1 MSHATIGVDVSKN
14 KLDVASWCSKE
25 QSSCSNLK
33 RQFSNT
39 TDGHQRL
46 TEFVDDV
53 GASIVIMEATGG
65 LEEACAAHLRDA
77 AVTVEVVNPRQAR
90 QFASSLGYTEKT
102 DAIDAQA
109 LAEYARVV
117 KPSQV
122 YGHDEL
128 TYELKQLVRRREQL
142 VEMRSKE
149 KNRRKRQT
157 EEAVIAS
164 LDKLIG
170 QLDDEIEDIDQQI
183 EDLVSD
189 SRLESSVEILTS
201 VPGVA
206 MTTATSLLANM
217 PELGELNRKEIAKL
231 AGLAPLSNDSGEYHG
246 KRQCYGGRAR
256 IRTALRMAALSAT
269 QHCEPIKQFYNRLLE
284 RGKAKSVALIAAAR
298 KLLTILNSM
307 MRTESEFEPQKA
319 MPKS

>member
-1 MSHATIGVDVSKN
+1 MSHSTIGVDVSKD
-14 KLDVASWCSKE
+14 KLDVVSWCSEE
-25 QSSCSNLK
+25 QSSCSNPR
-33 RQFSNT
+33 RQFSNS
-39 TDGHQRL
+39 TDGHERL
-46 TEFVDDV
+46 AEFADDV

-77 AVTVEVVNPRQAR
+77 GVSVEVVNPRQAR
-90 QFASSLGYTEKT
+90 QFASSMGYLEKT
-102 DAIDAQA
+102 DGIDAQA
-109 LAEYARVV
+109 LAEFAQVV
-117 KPSQV
+117 KPSED

-164 LDKLIG
+164 LDRIID
-170 QLDDEIEDIDQQI
+170 QFDNEIEEIDEQI

-189 SRLESSVEILTS
+189 SRLESSVQILTS

-231 AGLAPLSNDSGEYHG
+231 GGLAPLSNDSGEYHG
-246 KRQCYGGRAR
+246 KRQCYGGRPR
-256 IRTALRMAALSAT
+256 IRTAMRMAALSAV
-269 QHCEPIKQFYNRLLE
+269 QHCKPIKRFYNRLLG
-284 RGKAKSVALIAAAR
+284 RGKEKSVALIAAAR